1 MQKKAKPRLSD
12 RRKKEKNEA
21 KELKLMLS
29 QEEINSLEQ
38 LIKEDSG
45 KLDFS
50 DIKDFLREN
59 NFNTKPS
66 PSLQKINA
74 PQKNPVILER
84 DIITGNMSITNLED
98 TKNENNGDFK
108 YLPNGIE
115 REDKKYSPAYGERI
129 ANLVQRKEIEK
140 IPSRDVFSKK
150 EIKFNPS
157 MEVKSP
163 SQESFEK
170 YSPSSFNVERL
181 ERDKKEKR
189 DIFEKKEI
197 KYTPS
202 RY

>member
-115 REDKKYSPAYGERI
+115 QEDKKYSPAYGERI

>member
-1 MQKKAKPRLSD
+1 MQKKAKPKLSY
-12 RRKKEKNEA
+12 RRKKERNEA

-45 KLDFS
+45 NLDFS
-50 DIKDFLREN
+50 DIKNFLREN

-98 TKNENNGDFK
+98 TKNENNGNFK
-108 YLPNGIE
+108 YLPNGVGQ
-115 REDKKYSPAYGERI
+115 EDKKYTPAYGERI

-140 IPSRDVFSKK
+140 IPSRDVFSKT

-170 YSPSSFNVERL
+170 YSPASFNIQRL
-181 ERDKKEKR
+181 ERDKKDKK

-202 RY
+202 GY